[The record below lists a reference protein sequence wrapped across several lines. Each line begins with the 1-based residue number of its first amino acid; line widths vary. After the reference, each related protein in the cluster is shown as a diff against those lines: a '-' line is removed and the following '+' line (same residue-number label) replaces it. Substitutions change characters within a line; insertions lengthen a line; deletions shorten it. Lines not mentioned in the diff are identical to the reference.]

1 MTQLHGHGLGSLL
14 QGAPGNVL
22 GRRQRDVVLAARAC
36 QDHLLRG
43 PHGQMH
49 LSVGWHTAT
58 VQAGW
63 QRAVGL
69 CMQEWPWQDMPWTG

>member
-1 MTQLHGHGLGSLL
+1 
-14 QGAPGNVL
+14 
-22 GRRQRDVVLAARAC
+22 
-36 QDHLLRG
+36 
-43 PHGQMH
+43 MH